1 MKKQIIR
8 KIIRSLRLHMVVVFL
23 LLGILP
29 ATLFSVLFSSLY
41 VKRSVESDVTDMVAN
56 GQILGK
62 QIMSSGYL
70 NQKDSDVVDEQLG
83 ALSTTY
89 AGRMMV
95 VNRSLTIIKDT
106 YGVDEGKTIVWSN
119 VIKAFTGS
127 ISSSYDK
134 DNEYLVTAVPIMSTG
149 KDTDEVLGVLVMNKS
164 MTYVTANLEY
174 FHSVAIITLLV
185 LYAVVIALAILFSG
199 KFTRPFHK
207 LGKAIDAR
215 EKGTDDGEDIA
226 VDDFTESAD
235 VSDKLNNL
243 IVRMKVVD
251 ESRQEFVSNVSHELK
266 TPLTSMKV
274 LADSLNGQDNVPI
287 ELYRE
292 FMSDIGE
299 EIDRE
304 TKIINDLLSLVKM
317 DRAAASLNV
326 SAVNMNEL
334 IELILKRLRPIAEK
348 QQVEV
353 VFESFR
359 PVAAEVDE
367 VKISLA
373 ITNLV
378 ENGIKYNKE
387 GGWVHVTLNADHQ
400 YCYIKVEDSGM
411 GIPQDSLDYIFER
424 FYRVDKSHSREIGG
438 TGLGLA
444 ITKNA
449 VTMHNGDIK
458 VHSVLGEGTM
468 FDVRIPLNYISPQSE
483 RESHSVKKA
492 HTFMHG

>member
-1 MKKQIIR
+1 MKKQIIQ

-23 LLGILP
+23 LMGILP

-134 DNEYLVTAVPIMSTG
+134 DNEYLVAAVPIMSTG

-334 IELILKRLRPIAEK
+334 IELI
-348 QQVEV
+348 
-353 VFESFR
+353 R